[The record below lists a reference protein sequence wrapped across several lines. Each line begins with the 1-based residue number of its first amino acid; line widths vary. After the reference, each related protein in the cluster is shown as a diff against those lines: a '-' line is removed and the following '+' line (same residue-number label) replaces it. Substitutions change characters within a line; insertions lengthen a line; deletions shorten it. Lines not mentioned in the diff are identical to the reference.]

1 MPDNLNL
8 DTGERR
14 INEAVCIDTKRIFDS
29 CVSKDC
35 LEDLR
40 VTFFSKSQRLI
51 DEAVTVKTRD
61 CCIEE
66 VSIDVEEVPFNRGF
80 YSVDITFY
88 FKLCFDTYAA
98 PCTTPQVAVGFA
110 RFNKKCILFGSN
122 GDVKVFVSNPVSEA
136 TDCPVAPQ
144 YTNPVAKVQ
153 AVDPVVLSTDICDSC
168 DCNISV
174 CSSFP
179 QSILNSVE
187 DTMPSCGA
195 SKAILVTLGLFSI
208 VQMERDA
215 QILIPAYDYCI
226 PDRECNCNTSNPCET
241 FQGIDFPVKPARNFF
256 DYLLSFSSNAGY
268 ILLKR
273 ELICLKYDESILS
286 IVSFVVLNL
295 QFFSGTPGIFILASE
310 PKPHIS

>member
-1 MPDNLNL
+1 MPDNPII

-40 VTFFSKSQRLI
+40 VTFFSRSQRLI

-61 CCIEE
+61 CTIEE

-80 YSVDITFY
+80 YSIDITFY

-110 RFNKKCILFGSN
+110 QFNKKCILYGSD
-122 GDVKVFVSNPVSEA
+122 GDVKVFVSNPCSEA
-136 TDCPVAPQ
+136 LDCPVAPQ

-153 AVDPVVLSTDICDSC
+153 AVDPVILATDTCNVC
-168 DCNISV
+168 DC
-174 CSSFP
+174 C
-179 QSILNSVE
+179 VE
-187 DTMPSCGA
+187 DTIPSCGA

-208 VQMERDA
+208 VQLERDA
-215 QILIPAYDYCI
+215 QILIPAYDYCV
-226 PDRECNCNTSNPCET
+226 PDRECNCDTSNPCET
-241 FQGIDFPVKPARNFF
+241 FKSIDFPVDEFF
-256 DYLLSFSSNAGY
+256 PQDKNGSSCCDPCDTKN
-268 ILLKR
+268 KH
-273 ELICLKYDESILS
+273 
-286 IVSFVVLNL
+286 N
-295 QFFSGTPGIFILASE
+295 
-310 PKPHIS
+310 

>member
-1 MPDNLNL
+1 MPENPIL

-40 VTFFSKSQRLI
+40 VTFFSRSQRLI

-61 CCIEE
+61 CTIEE
-66 VSIDVEEVPFNRGF
+66 VSIDVEEVPFNHGF

-88 FKLCFDTYAA
+88 FKLSFDTYAA
-98 PCTTPQVAVGFA
+98 PCTTPQIAVGFA
-110 RFNKKCILFGSN
+110 QFNKKCILYGSDGN
-122 GDVKVFVSNPVSEA
+122 VKVFVSNPNSENL
-136 TDCPVAPQ
+136 DCPVAPQ

-168 DCNISV
+168 DCNIFIS
-174 CSSFP
+174 SSFP
-179 QSILNSVE
+179 QSILNSIE
-187 DTMPSCGA
+187 DTMPS
-195 SKAILVTLGLFSI
+195 STSTKAILVTLGLFSI

-241 FQGIDFPVKPARNFF
+241 FQSIDFPIDEFF
-256 DYLLSFSSNAGY
+256 PVERSENCGCSSCDSPVCSNN
-268 ILLKR
+268 
-273 ELICLKYDESILS
+273 DD
-286 IVSFVVLNL
+286 
-295 QFFSGTPGIFILASE
+295 
-310 PKPHIS
+310 

>member
-1 MPDNLNL
+1 MPDNPIL

-40 VTFFSKSQRLI
+40 VTFFSRSQRLI

-61 CCIEE
+61 CTIEE

-110 RFNKKCILFGSN
+110 QFNKKCILYGGD
-122 GDVKVFVSNPVSEA
+122 GDVKVFVSNPSSEA
-136 TDCPVAPQ
+136 LDCPVAPQ

-153 AVDPVVLSTDICDSC
+153 AVNPVILATDICDGC
-168 DCNISV
+168 DCCVPV

-179 QSILNSVE
+179 QSILHSVE

-208 VQMERDA
+208 VQLERDA
-215 QILIPAYDYCI
+215 QLLIPAYDYCV

-241 FQGIDFPVKPARNFF
+241 FQSIDFPVDEFF
-256 DYLLSFSSNAGY
+256 PQDRENNGCSCSNPCDSSDDSN
-268 ILLKR
+268 
-273 ELICLKYDESILS
+273 
-286 IVSFVVLNL
+286 
-295 QFFSGTPGIFILASE
+295 
-310 PKPHIS
+310 

>member
-1 MPDNLNL
+1 MPDNPIL

-14 INEAVCIDTKRIFDS
+14 INEAVCIDTRRIFDS

-35 LEDLR
+35 LENLR
-40 VTFFSKSQRLI
+40 VTFFSRSQRLI

-61 CCIEE
+61 CSIEE

-88 FKLCFDTYAA
+88 FKLSFDTYAA

-110 RFNKKCILFGSN
+110 QFNKKCILYGSD
-122 GDVKVFVSNPVSEA
+122 GDVKVFVSNPCSEA
-136 TDCPVAPQ
+136 LDCPVAPQ

-153 AVDPVVLSTDICDSC
+153 AVDPVILATDICDSC
-168 DCNISV
+168 DCCVPI

-179 QSILNSVE
+179 QSILNAVE

-215 QILIPAYDYCI
+215 QILIPAYDYCV
-226 PDRECNCNTSNPCET
+226 PDRECQCNTSNPCET
-241 FQGIDFPVKPARNFF
+241 FRSIDFPVDEFF
-256 DYLLSFSSNAGY
+256 PVNREGNACSSCNPNPCGCGEN
-268 ILLKR
+268 KN
-273 ELICLKYDESILS
+273 D
-286 IVSFVVLNL
+286 
-295 QFFSGTPGIFILASE
+295 
-310 PKPHIS
+310 

>member
-1 MPDNLNL
+1 MPDNPIL

-40 VTFFSKSQRLI
+40 VTFFSRSQRLI

-98 PCTTPQVAVGFA
+98 PCTTPQVAIGFA
-110 RFNKKCILFGSN
+110 QFNKKCILYGSD
-122 GDVKVFVSNPVSEA
+122 GDVKVFVSNPCNEA
-136 TDCPVAPQ
+136 LDCPVAPQ
-144 YTNPVAKVQ
+144 YTNPAAKVQ
-153 AVDPVVLSTDICDSC
+153 AVDPVILATDICDCC
-168 DCNISV
+168 DCNVSV

-215 QILIPAYDYCI
+215 QILIPAYDYCV

-241 FQGIDFPVKPARNFF
+241 FQSIDFPVDEFF
-256 DYLLSFSSNAGY
+256 PHDRDNNGGCSCGNPNET
-268 ILLKR
+268 I
-273 ELICLKYDESILS
+273 EES
-286 IVSFVVLNL
+286 
-295 QFFSGTPGIFILASE
+295 E
-310 PKPHIS
+310 